1 MIRVKL
7 YRLKIVFLFVIFLAK
22 YCLSQVAIS
31 SGKWQ
36 PNPNGNSD
44 GIAQWQEECGQ
55 RIIRGGLAGGRK
67 TRIGDYPYMV
77 LLGYDPDG
85 KVTQYFKSSYCDLFL
100 EI

>member
-7 YRLKIVFLFVIFLAK
+7 YRLRIVFLFVIFLAK

-36 PNPNGNSD
+36 PKGSD
-44 GIAQWQEECGQ
+44 GECGQ
-55 RIIRGGLAGGRK
+55 RTLLSNIVGGRK
-67 TRIGDYPYMV
+67 TKIGDYPYMV

-85 KVTQYFKSSYCDLFL
+85 KVTQ
-100 EI
+100 